1 MLNRDERVL
10 LLIGAGIMPSTAEW
24 LVSEDDNAGNRLIS
38 ARKAKGMARI
48 DDVDAESA
56 AAAWYVNPA
65 VPNELKRML
74 DATPFPA

>member
-1 MLNRDERVL
+1 MARAAADRCRDYAFHCRMACL
-10 LLIGAGIMPSTAEW
+10 G
-24 LVSEDDNAGNRLIS
+24 DDKAGNRLVS